1 MVRNIELYV
10 QIYIYLYAGME
21 KGMARI
27 WPGYGWTETNII
39 GWQVLQ
45 DGNNIRILLE
55 LEQLTWPVTGPRLSP
70 AQKLTHLTAVGPENN
85 PNRVL

>member
-1 MVRNIELYV
+1 MCIFLFICMLVWNRV
-10 QIYIYLYAGME
+10 
-21 KGMARI
+21 

-45 DGNNIRILLE
+45 NGNNITILPE
-55 LEQLTWPVTGPRLSP
+55 LEQLTWPVSGPRLSP
-70 AQKLTHLTAVGPENN
+70 AQKLTNLTAVGPENN